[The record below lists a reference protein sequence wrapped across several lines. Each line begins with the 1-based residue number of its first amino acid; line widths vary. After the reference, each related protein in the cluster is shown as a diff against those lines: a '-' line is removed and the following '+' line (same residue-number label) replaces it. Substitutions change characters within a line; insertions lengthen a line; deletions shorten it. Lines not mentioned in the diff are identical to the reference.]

1 MKSKVTK
8 LMLLG
13 GVILL
18 VIYSST
24 SFHPKKEINMM
35 LLPSL
40 PMPIAKEYV
49 LITSAGQATD
59 AYIVNDIANKLMIHN
74 YFMPQAK
81 EDALEGVNTIVFVVG
96 YSELGEKL
104 HSAAFADEKKRI
116 ASLLEKAKAKDL
128 TILTV
133 FIGGRQDR
141 KKNTEELLKL
151 VCRDSDYVV
160 GTRDEDYIALLS
172 DLTKEK
178 RIPLTIVNSV
188 NDLSEPFASA
198 FR

>member
-1 MKSKVTK
+1 MKIKVSK

-13 GVILL
+13 VLMLL
-18 VIYSST
+18 VLFSGT
-24 SFHPKKEINMM
+24 SFRGKREINMM
-35 LLPSL
+35 MMPSL

-81 EDALEGVNTIVFVVG
+81 EDALEGVNTIVFVAG
-96 YSELGEKL
+96 YSELGQKL
-104 HSAAFADEKKRI
+104 HSTAFEDEKKRI
-116 ASLLEKAKAKDL
+116 AALLAKAQAKDM

-141 KKNTEELLKL
+141 KKNTEELLGL
-151 VCRDSDYVV
+151 VCKESDYII
-160 GTRDEDYIALLS
+160 GTRDEDYLALLA

-178 RIPLTIVNSV
+178 RIPVTMVNSV
-188 NDLSEPFASA
+188 NDLSVPFASA